1 MSDPREED
9 RWVEAARAGDPEAYW
24 RLVERHGPMVH
35 RVLLRLVRDRERAQD
50 LFSET
55 FLRARDKITEFRGEA
70 KFSTWLVTIALNRA
84 RNELKRDQRRKN
96 IRWDDV
102 IPGEAH
108 RHGEGAPS
116 LAEWAN
122 PHEALAQKEL
132 RDLLDAA
139 LAELPAKY
147 RVVFTLRDIEGLSTE
162 ETAKV
167 LGLTQTAV
175 KSRAVRARL
184 ALRKYLEPY
193 LTEPKG
199 VTSRA

>member
-1 MSDPREED
+1 MSDPTEES
-9 RWVEAARAGDPEAYW
+9 RWVKAARGGDREAFW

-35 RVLLRLVRDRERAQD
+35 RLLIRLVRNREKAQD

-55 FLRARDKITEFRGEA
+55 FLRAADKIAEFRGESQ
-70 KFSTWLVTIALNRA
+70 FSTWLVAIALNRA
-84 RNELKRDQRRKN
+84 KSELKRGQRRKD
-96 IRWDDV
+96 ISWEEV

-108 RHGEGAPS
+108 RHGDGAPS

-122 PHEALAQKEL
+122 PHEALEQKEL
-132 RDLLDAA
+132 RNLLEEA

-162 ETAKV
+162 ETATV

-184 ALRKYLEPY
+184 AMRKYLEPF
-193 LTEPKG
+193 LTVPKRMR
-199 VTSRA
+199 SRA

>member
-1 MSDPREED
+1 MSDSTEES
-9 RWVEAARAGDPEAYW
+9 RWVEAAKSGDRDAFW
-24 RLVERHGPMVH
+24 RLVERHGPMVL
-35 RVLLRLVRDRERAQD
+35 RLLIRLVRDRDKAQD

-55 FLRARDKITEFRGEA
+55 FLRAWDKIAEFRGEA

-84 RNELKRDQRRKN
+84 KNELTRGQRRKN
-96 IRWDDV
+96 ISWDDV

-108 RHGEGAPS
+108 RHGDGAPS

-122 PHEALAQKEL
+122 PHEALERKEL
-132 RDLLDAA
+132 RSLLDAA
-139 LAELPAKY
+139 LAGLPAKY

-162 ETAKV
+162 ETAEV

-184 ALRKYLEPY
+184 AMRRFLEPY

-199 VTSRA
+199 VAARA